1 MPEYVKSDI
10 PYYGVRLP
18 DIRRIC
24 RPIVAAAHRVGPA
37 FDDTVEKLFVA
48 AAHREVRYAAVE
60 LAKHS
65 LYRAYQTPDRLP
77 LYRRLIIA
85 GSWWDTVDDIAAN
98 VIGAILGRCTPIRTN
113 VRRV

>member
-1 MPEYVKSDI
+1 MSAAELIDRARRELDRGAAAMPEYVKSDI
-10 PYYGVRLP
+10 PYYGVRIP
-18 DIRRIC
+18 DLRRVC

-65 LYRAYQTPDRLP
+65 RYRADQTPDRLP
-77 LYRRLIIA
+77 AYA
-85 GSWWDTVDDIAAN
+85 D
-98 VIGAILGRCTPIRTN
+98 
-113 VRRV
+113 